1 MSSSDSNDLISGK
14 VIGLALGVIAIIG
27 AAFVSCGSFTTI
39 GAGTIAIKQNAIDG
53 NLQVWNT
60 PGVHNRNFGTVTE
73 YKISDQFWFSEREDE
88 GKKTD
93 DSILVQ
99 FNDGGQAHI
108 SGSLRF
114 DLPTDPNLMIELHK
128 KFGSE
133 AAIEHQLIRQVVNKS
148 VFMAAQNMTS
158 RESYADKRADLLHL
172 IIDQV
177 DHGCYQTT
185 ARDVKVVDALSGQ
198 EKTVTVHEIVKDPK
212 SPGGLAR
219 EEISPL
225 DTFGIH
231 AYSLTINSITYS
243 EVVENQIK
251 AQQAAQGAVTTAQA
265 KAREAEQNAITIA
278 KEGEATAAKAK
289 WTQEAEKATVV
300 TKAQQEV
307 EVAKL
312 GLEAAQLTKQ
322 KNIAD
327 GEGESQKR
335 KLLMSADG
343 ALDAKLDAWKEVN
356 GKYADAL
363 AKQPIVPQ
371 FQMGGNG
378 SGTNSTDL
386 TNLLMLQT
394 AKSIGLDTVQ
404 GKPAGK

>member
-1 MSSSDSNDLISGK
+1 MSPSESVSSSKLVGLIVGA
-14 VIGLALGVIAIIG
+14 VAIIACMFAG
-27 AAFVSCGSFTTI
+27 CGSFTTI
-39 GAGTIAIKQNAIDG
+39 GAGTIAVKQNVLDG
-53 NLQVWNT
+53 QLSVWSS
-60 PGVHNRNFGTVTE
+60 PGVHARNFGNVTE

-158 RESYADKRADLLHL
+158 RESYSDKRADLLRL
-172 IIDQV
+172 IIDQI
-177 DHGCYQTT
+177 DHGCYRTM
-185 ARDVKVVDALSGQ
+185 ARDVKIVDALSGQ
-198 EKTVTVHEIVKDPK
+198 EKTVTVHEPVLDPK
-212 SPGGLAR
+212 SPNGIAR
-219 EEISPL
+219 EEVSPL
-225 DTFGIH
+225 DTFGIK
-231 AYSLTINSITYS
+231 AYNLTINSITYS
-243 EVVENQIK
+243 DIVNNQIQ
-251 AQQAAQGAVTTAQA
+251 AQQVAQGAVTTAQA

-312 GLEAAQLTKQ
+312 ELEAAQLTKQ
-322 KNIAD
+322 KDIAL
-327 GEGESQKR
+327 GEGESQRR

-343 ALDAKLDAWKEVN
+343 ALDARLDALKEIN
-356 GKYADAL
+356 AHYADAI

-371 FQMGGNG
+371 FQMGSGPG
-378 SGTNSTDL
+378 SSSFDL
-386 TNLLMLQT
+386 ANMLMLQT
-394 AKSIGLDTVQ
+394 AKSIGLDMTPGTKS
-404 GKPAGK
+404 GK